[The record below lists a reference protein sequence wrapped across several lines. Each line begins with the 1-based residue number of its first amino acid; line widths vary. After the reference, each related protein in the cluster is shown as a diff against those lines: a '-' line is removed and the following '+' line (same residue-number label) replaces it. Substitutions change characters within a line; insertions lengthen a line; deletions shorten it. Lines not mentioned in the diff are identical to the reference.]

1 MIITLITI
9 IILALGVIGSI
20 FSYVDELVLQSE
32 ICELSGIYWIGNLGF
47 SREREVMSMIHA
59 ICDFC
64 GKDCDRTAT
73 LLSMT
78 PFQNFA
84 RYHTDNEPYGNREK
98 TRSFV
103 ICYECCKKHNLP
115 NPYETYSGITKQEGH
130 YEKCLDNYTDVD
142 LEEDKKYDKRFD

>member
-1 MIITLITI
+1 M
-9 IILALGVIGSI
+9 V
-20 FSYVDELVLQSE
+20 
-32 ICELSGIYWIGNLGF
+32 
-47 SREREVMSMIHA
+47 HA

-84 RYHTDNEPYGNREK
+84 RYHTDNEPYGLREK

-103 ICYECCKKHNLP
+103 ICYDCCKKHNLP
-115 NPYETYSGITKQEGH
+115 NPYETYSGITKQEVH
-130 YEKCLDNYTDVD
+130 YEKCLDNYTDED
-142 LEEDKKYDKRFD
+142 LLDDVKYDR

>member
-1 MIITLITI
+1 
-9 IILALGVIGSI
+9 
-20 FSYVDELVLQSE
+20 
-32 ICELSGIYWIGNLGF
+32 
-47 SREREVMSMIHA
+47 MIHA

-84 RYHTDNEPYGNREK
+84 RYHTDDEPYGRREK

-103 ICYECCKKHNLP
+103 ICYN
-115 NPYETYSGITKQEGH
+115 
-130 YEKCLDNYTDVD
+130 
-142 LEEDKKYDKRFD
+142 

>member
-1 MIITLITI
+1 
-9 IILALGVIGSI
+9 
-20 FSYVDELVLQSE
+20 
-32 ICELSGIYWIGNLGF
+32 
-47 SREREVMSMIHA
+47 MIHA

-130 YEKCLDNYTDVD
+130 YEKCLD
-142 LEEDKKYDKRFD
+142 EDKKYDKRFD

>member
-1 MIITLITI
+1 
-9 IILALGVIGSI
+9 
-20 FSYVDELVLQSE
+20 
-32 ICELSGIYWIGNLGF
+32 
-47 SREREVMSMIHA
+47 MIHA

-84 RYHTDNEPYGNREK
+84 RYHTDNEPYGRREK

-103 ICYECCKKHNLP
+103 IFWMMRNMISKLKFSLQMQEVH
-115 NPYETYSGITKQEGH
+115 KQ
-130 YEKCLDNYTDVD
+130 KI
-142 LEEDKKYDKRFD
+142 

>member
-1 MIITLITI
+1 
-9 IILALGVIGSI
+9 
-20 FSYVDELVLQSE
+20 
-32 ICELSGIYWIGNLGF
+32 
-47 SREREVMSMIHA
+47 MSMIHA

-142 LEEDKKYDKRFD
+142 LVEDKKYDKLYFTIFHVFSYNLTKPYKCSVYQCFRHFIL

>member
-1 MIITLITI
+1 
-9 IILALGVIGSI
+9 
-20 FSYVDELVLQSE
+20 
-32 ICELSGIYWIGNLGF
+32 
-47 SREREVMSMIHA
+47 MIHA

-84 RYHTDNEPYGNREK
+84 RYHTDHEPYGSKGEA
-98 TRSFV
+98 RSFV
-103 ICYECCKKHNLP
+103 ICYKCCKKHRLP

-130 YEKCLDNYTDVD
+130 YERCLDNYTDSD
-142 LEEDKKYDKRFD
+142 LLDDKKYDKRFEHK

>member
-1 MIITLITI
+1 
-9 IILALGVIGSI
+9 
-20 FSYVDELVLQSE
+20 
-32 ICELSGIYWIGNLGF
+32 
-47 SREREVMSMIHA
+47 MIHA

-84 RYHTDNEPYGNREK
+84 RYHTDNEPYGSKEK

-103 ICYECCKKHNLP
+103 ICYDCCKKHNLP
-115 NPYETYSGITKQEGH
+115 NPYETYSGITKQNCH
-130 YEKCLDNYTDVD
+130 YKFEIMYMNRRIAYFKSY
-142 LEEDKKYDKRFD
+142 EEQKPSLNPPFSSVYICSGVLPEQIVFEEIRKK

>member
-1 MIITLITI
+1 
-9 IILALGVIGSI
+9 
-20 FSYVDELVLQSE
+20 
-32 ICELSGIYWIGNLGF
+32 
-47 SREREVMSMIHA
+47 MIHA

-78 PFQNFA
+78 PFQKFA
-84 RYHTDNEPYGNREK
+84 RYHDDTEPYGKRDK

-103 ICYECCKKHNLP
+103 ICSDCCKKHDLP
-115 NPYETYSGITKQEGH
+115 NPYETYSKITSQEINKVR

-142 LEEDKKYDKRFD
+142 LVEDSQYD

>member
-1 MIITLITI
+1 
-9 IILALGVIGSI
+9 
-20 FSYVDELVLQSE
+20 
-32 ICELSGIYWIGNLGF
+32 
-47 SREREVMSMIHA
+47 MIHA

-84 RYHTDNEPYGNREK
+84 RYHTDDEPYGNREK

-115 NPYETYSGITKQEGH
+115 NPYETYSGITKQEVH

-142 LEEDKKYDKRFD
+142 LVEDKKYDKRFY

>member
-1 MIITLITI
+1 
-9 IILALGVIGSI
+9 
-20 FSYVDELVLQSE
+20 
-32 ICELSGIYWIGNLGF
+32 
-47 SREREVMSMIHA
+47 MIHA

-103 ICYECCKKHNLP
+103 ICMNVVKNIIFLIRMKHIQELL
-115 NPYETYSGITKQEGH
+115 SKRGIMRNALIIIQMLT
-130 YEKCLDNYTDVD
+130 L
-142 LEEDKKYDKRFD
+142 

>member
-1 MIITLITI
+1 
-9 IILALGVIGSI
+9 
-20 FSYVDELVLQSE
+20 
-32 ICELSGIYWIGNLGF
+32 
-47 SREREVMSMIHA
+47 MIHA

-84 RYHTDNEPYGNREK
+84 RYHSDDEPYGSREK

-103 ICYECCKKHNLP
+103 ICDECCNKHHLP
-115 NPYETYSGITKQEGH
+115 NPFASYSGITRQSAV
-130 YEKCLDNYTDVD
+130 YEKCLDNYTDAD
-142 LEEDKKYDKRFD
+142 RLEDKKFDRKLY

>member
-1 MIITLITI
+1 
-9 IILALGVIGSI
+9 
-20 FSYVDELVLQSE
+20 
-32 ICELSGIYWIGNLGF
+32 
-47 SREREVMSMIHA
+47 MIHA

-103 ICYECCKKHNLP
+103 ICYEWQ
-115 NPYETYSGITKQEGH
+115 Y
-130 YEKCLDNYTDVD
+130 
-142 LEEDKKYDKRFD
+142 

>member
-1 MIITLITI
+1 
-9 IILALGVIGSI
+9 
-20 FSYVDELVLQSE
+20 
-32 ICELSGIYWIGNLGF
+32 
-47 SREREVMSMIHA
+47 MIHA

-103 ICYECCKKHNLP
+103 ICYECCKNIIFLIRMKH
-115 NPYETYSGITKQEGH
+115 IQE
-130 YEKCLDNYTDVD
+130 L
-142 LEEDKKYDKRFD
+142 LSKRDIMRNALIIIQMLTL